1 MTLRLSG
8 ATPTSVFSLLG
19 TDENSATFA
28 MGWALDQCPTFMD
41 LFLRDVIGLSSPVDE
56 VIVDLQRHHSSG
68 GFTDIEII
76 GKNFCHLIVEAK
88 SGWAIP
94 GTEQLAT
101 YARRLTRHDRA
112 ERRILSIS
120 AASLSYAAGRLVE
133 RIDDVPV
140 SHRSWS
146 DIQQLAEAARQNAS
160 GHEEKLWLRHLYRH
174 LEGYVSMQNPRDNL
188 VYVVSLSDDPIK
200 DGNPYT
206 WIDVVEKDHR
216 YFHPVG
222 NRWPLLPP
230 NYIAFRYYGELQ
242 SVHHIDGYAVVTNL
256 SDQNAQWPWTDSD
269 HFVYSLGP
277 PMRPARQMR
286 TGNIYRNHRVRCAI
300 DTLLSGAYMSISAAR
315 DETSRR
321 LARTEADIPE

>member
-112 ERRILSIS
+112 ERRI
-120 AASLSYAAGRLVE
+120 
-133 RIDDVPV
+133 
-140 SHRSWS
+140 
-146 DIQQLAEAARQNAS
+146 
-160 GHEEKLWLRHLYRH
+160 
-174 LEGYVSMQNPRDNL
+174 
-188 VYVVSLSDDPIK
+188 
-200 DGNPYT
+200 
-206 WIDVVEKDHR
+206 
-216 YFHPVG
+216 
-222 NRWPLLPP
+222 
-230 NYIAFRYYGELQ
+230 
-242 SVHHIDGYAVVTNL
+242 
-256 SDQNAQWPWTDSD
+256 
-269 HFVYSLGP
+269 
-277 PMRPARQMR
+277 
-286 TGNIYRNHRVRCAI
+286 
-300 DTLLSGAYMSISAAR
+300 
-315 DETSRR
+315 
-321 LARTEADIPE
+321 